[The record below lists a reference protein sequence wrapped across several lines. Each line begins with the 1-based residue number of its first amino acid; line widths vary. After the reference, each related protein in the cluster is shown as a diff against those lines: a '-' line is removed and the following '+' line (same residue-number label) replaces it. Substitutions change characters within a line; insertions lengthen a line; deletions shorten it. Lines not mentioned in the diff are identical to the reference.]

1 MSACFQWRGCNARAG
16 NAELKSC
23 QAWGRQCGAQI
34 KSSLGRQCGVVEWKM
49 HTLQAASRYSDRRG
63 KPRLRIASSQYGR
76 RNRRGPCAAGAARV
90 GSQVK
95 SDQLRSGQV
104 RSGQVKSSQVRSSQ
118 VRSGQVRSGQVKS
131 SPVQSGQVRSA
142 GFPSWSKDPSA
153 WSGLCAW
160 CAVHGCA
167 VHGCAAV
174 HGCMGAWVRG
184 GMDAWP
190 ANTHQLGDCAK
201 PRLSPGKPQ

>member
-131 SPVQSGQVRSA
+131 SQVKSSQVRSSQVKSSQVKSSQVKSSA
-142 GFPSWSKDPSA
+142 AQGRGRGCRARTWSSN
-153 WSGLCAW
+153 
-160 CAVHGCA
+160 
-167 VHGCAAV
+167 
-174 HGCMGAWVRG
+174 GAI
-184 GMDAWP
+184 WP
-190 ANTHQLGDCAK
+190 AVRQHVQ
-201 PRLSPGKPQ
+201 